1 MSSLVYLFNIS
12 KRFFGVSFL
21 NFEIKDRFF
30 GVKGSQFQKLKFQFC
45 FAAQYVRTII
55 NTIIVINCTL
65 SSRLVGIII
74 YVFRTKPPQQRRRRG
89 YGSVPQPVKPASNES
104 E

>member
-74 YVFRTKPPQQRRRRG
+74 YVFRTKPPQQR
-89 YGSVPQPVKPASNES
+89 
-104 E
+104 